1 MPPVTAGARRLP
13 GRHDALWK
21 GSSPARG
28 SAGEGRNAPRRGGS
42 PWGTS
47 RGPRRPA
54 RPRRGANRRRLPP
67 PADHG
72 GSCGP
77 LAQHRPGL
85 RATKAGAP
93 LGGGGT
99 GTATPGGGGKNPAGT
114 RAGGR
119 QVPGRRASLL
129 PSLPGRVP
137 AAGHYH
143 DG

>member
-99 GTATPGGGGKNPAGT
+99 ATPGGGWGRTPRAPVPAAGKSRGA
-114 RAGGR
+114 
-119 QVPGRRASLL
+119 VP
-129 PSLPGRVP
+129 PSCPPFLPGRVP